1 MNVILKTSVRLVMK
15 PQAAYS
21 GACNARVIVMRA
33 ASRPFF
39 SIYLFSVKQSIS
51 LKHNSRVLR
60 LKALAACQTSPILF
74 KAFCTCCVSLP
85 HSSAA
90 AAPRCV
96 HMSALL
102 AFQLL
107 PRAFPLSRRRFCAV
121 SFNAPVLW
129 FIFQPL
135 PPARNAPDLD
145 LCILE
150 FNRGVEPAPA
160 VARRECIV
168 TDGATRKKERTRVL
182 VAKTPAKRQE
192 AREESGGM
200 MSVVVPKKPR
210 WRGANAAKKGPCQI
224 MGVAINT
231 SQ

>member
-1 MNVILKTSVRLVMK
+1 MPCCSPNMNVILKTSVRLVMK

-107 PRAFPLSRRRFCAV
+107 PRAFHSHAAVSVPFRSTPPFFGSFSSPYLRLGTLPIWIFVSLNSIEALSRRR
-121 SFNAPVLW
+121 
-129 FIFQPL
+129 
-135 PPARNAPDLD
+135 
-145 LCILE
+145 
-150 FNRGVEPAPA
+150 
-160 VARRECIV
+160 
-168 TDGATRKKERTRVL
+168 
-182 VAKTPAKRQE
+182 
-192 AREESGGM
+192 
-200 MSVVVPKKPR
+200 R
-210 WRGANAAKKGPCQI
+210 WRGANALLQTAQPEKK
-224 MGVAINT
+224 
-231 SQ
+231 SEREF